1 MAILSFVLILLLIAA
16 DQLIKYLCILKLQPI
31 GSVEVIPG
39 LLKLTYVEN
48 RGAAL
53 GILQDQ
59 RIFFIVITIV
69 FCIILFYIL
78 YFYRHHD
85 FFSRFACI
93 VIIAGGVGNLVDRI
107 RLHFVVDYISVSF
120 YSPVFNFADICVV
133 AGVIAALIHILF
145 TNRDK
150 KREEEAETAPE
161 VSTAQTETPSQLPD
175 EALADRKT
183 EQEQEKAAEPEKGAL
198 DEQNTSDHGA
208 GE

>member
-16 DQLIKYLCILKLQPI
+16 DQLIKYLCILKLQPV

-53 GILQDQ
+53 GILQNQ
-59 RIFFIVITIV
+59 RFFFIVITIV
-69 FCIILFYIL
+69 FCFILFYIL

-93 VIIAGGVGNLVDRI
+93 VIIAGGIGNLVDRI
-107 RLHFVVDYISVSF
+107 RLHFVVDYIKVSF

-145 TNRDK
+145 TTRDK
-150 KREEEAETAPE
+150 KREKELAAELTEPEPQEPADQSEMPEREEAA
-161 VSTAQTETPSQLPD
+161 
-175 EALADRKT
+175 KT
-183 EQEQEKAAEPEKGAL
+183 EKGAI
-198 DEQNTSDHGA
+198 DEQNASDNGG

>member
-16 DQLIKYLCILKLQPI
+16 DQLIKYLCILKLQPV

-53 GILQDQ
+53 GILQNQ
-59 RIFFIVITIV
+59 RVFFIVITIV
-69 FCIILFYIL
+69 FCFILFYIL

-93 VIIAGGVGNLVDRI
+93 VIIAGGIGNLVDRI
-107 RLHFVVDYISVSF
+107 RLHFVVDYIKVSF

-145 TNRDK
+145 TTRDK
-150 KREEEAETAPE
+150 KREKELAAAELTEPEPQEPADQSEMPEREEAA
-161 VSTAQTETPSQLPD
+161 
-175 EALADRKT
+175 KT
-183 EQEQEKAAEPEKGAL
+183 EKGAI
-198 DEQNTSDHGA
+198 DEQNASDNGG

>member
-1 MAILSFVLILLLIAA
+1 
-16 DQLIKYLCILKLQPI
+16 
-31 GSVEVIPG
+31 
-39 LLKLTYVEN
+39 VEN

-53 GILQDQ
+53 GILQNQ
-59 RIFFIVITIV
+59 RVFFIVITIV

-78 YFYRHHD
+78 YFYKHHD

-93 VIIAGGVGNLVDRI
+93 VIIAGGIGNLVDRI

-150 KREEEAETAPE
+150 KREAAADPAPE
-161 VSTAQTETPSQLPD
+161 VSALQAETPSQQLSA
-175 EALADRKT
+175 EAPADRET
-183 EQEQEKAAEPEKGAL
+183 EPEQEKAAELEKGAL
-198 DEQNTSDHGA
+198 DEQNASDHGA